1 MLDSQENKATDPS
14 ARPARGGST
23 ILTLVFLAIAG
34 GFGWWIYN
42 GGLAKPEMEA
52 KSREALPAPVEVAPI
67 ARGAIVFRR
76 TFSGTL
82 EATAEFVV
90 APKISGR
97 IEKLTVDL
105 ADPVRRGQLVAVMD
119 DREYVQAVAQ
129 AEADLAVAKANLA
142 EANSTLTIATREL
155 DRIEKLRGEGVAS
168 ESQYD
173 SAKTGQL
180 SSQARLEVAKA
191 QLQRAQS
198 SLESSRIRLAYT
210 KVNAEW
216 SDGND
221 ERVVAERFV
230 DEGDTVSPNAALFT
244 IVELSPITG
253 VIYVTERDYGRL
265 SEGQPA
271 TLTTDAFPGEDFPA
285 RVTRISPIFRQ
296 ESRQARVE
304 LVVDNEDHRLK
315 PGMFIRVTIEL
326 ARAEDA
332 IIVPE
337 AALTIRAEQDG
348 VFVVNEDGVTV
359 QWQPVTVG
367 LREDDRAQISGEGLE
382 GRVVTLGQQ
391 LVDDGS
397 TITIPENNLSES
409 GE

>member
-1 MLDSQENKATDPS
+1 MLVSHEIKATDPS
-14 ARPARGGST
+14 SPPARGGSI
-23 ILTLVFLAIAG
+23 ILTLVFIVIAG

-42 GGLAKPEMEA
+42 GGLAKPEMEL
-52 KSREALPAPVEVAPI
+52 KSREALAAPVEVAPI
-67 ARGAIVFRR
+67 EQGTIVFRR
-76 TFSGTL
+76 TFSGSL

-105 ADPVRRGQLVAVMD
+105 ADPVRRGQLVAVLD

-155 DRIEKLRGEGVAS
+155 DRVERLRSEGVAS
-168 ESQYD
+168 ESQFD

-180 SSQARLEVAKA
+180 SSNARLEVARA

-198 SLESSRIRLAYT
+198 SLESTRIRLAYT

-216 SDGND
+216 SDGNE

-230 DEGDTVSPNAALFT
+230 DEGDTVSSNAALFSV
-244 IVELSPITG
+244 VELSPITG
-253 VIYVTERDYGRL
+253 AIFVTERDYGRI
-265 SEGQPA
+265 SEDQPA
-271 TLTTDAFPGEDFPA
+271 ILTTDAFPGEDFPA
-285 RVTRISPIFRQ
+285 RVSRISPIFRQ

-326 ARAEDA
+326 ARADDTT
-332 IIVPE
+332 IIPE
-337 AALTIRAEQDG
+337 AALTIRSEQDG
-348 VFVVNEDGVTV
+348 IFVVNEAGTSVR
-359 QWQPVTVG
+359 WQPVTVG
-367 LREDDRAQISGEGLE
+367 LRDGSRAQITGDNLT

-397 TITIPENNLSES
+397 TITIPESSLSEL